1 MKDIQTTLS
10 DLRLTR
16 ENYNEIELI
25 LNQYIQLNGEISL
38 SIRTKTLLSEHKNIK
53 EVRVYELNNFLRL
66 ELIKSITDIEKIHLY
81 GEIIDYEIEEDI
93 YSQDNRIT
101 ISNIMTNF
109 MRQLADKYNRENRLI
124 CDNKNL
130 NINNQNH
137 CKKIYTQF

>member
-66 ELIKSITDIEKIHLY
+66 ELIKSSTDIEKIHLY

-109 MRQLADKYNRENRLI
+109 MRQLADKYNRENGLV
-124 CDNKNL
+124 CDNK
-130 NINNQNH
+130 
-137 CKKIYTQF
+137 KD

>member
-1 MKDIQTTLS
+1 M
-10 DLRLTR
+10 
-16 ENYNEIELI
+16 
-25 LNQYIQLNGEISL
+25 
-38 SIRTKTLLSEHKNIK
+38 SEHKNIK

-124 CDNKNL
+124 CDNK
-130 NINNQNH
+130 
-137 CKKIYTQF
+137 KD

>member
-124 CDNKNL
+124 CDNK
-130 NINNQNH
+130 
-137 CKKIYTQF
+137 KD

>member
-66 ELIKSITDIEKIHLY
+66 ELIKSSTDIKKRKNTFIRR
-81 GEIIDYEIEEDI
+81 
-93 YSQDNRIT
+93 N
-101 ISNIMTNF
+101 
-109 MRQLADKYNRENRLI
+109 NRL
-124 CDNKNL
+124 
-130 NINNQNH
+130 
-137 CKKIYTQF
+137 